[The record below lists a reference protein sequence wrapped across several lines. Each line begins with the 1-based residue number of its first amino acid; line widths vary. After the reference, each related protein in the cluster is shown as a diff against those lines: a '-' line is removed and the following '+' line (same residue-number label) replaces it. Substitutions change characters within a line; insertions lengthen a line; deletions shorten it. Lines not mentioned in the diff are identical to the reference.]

1 MKRGYADASKVFQLI
16 GVIPHENNSDFLNSI
31 TSNKLLIEQTSVKNM
46 KISNTE
52 RTKQWKA
59 EKLIAGWLALSMIV
73 PPELAL
79 QIKELKLQYKMKNL
93 NQYKKF

>member
-1 MKRGYADASKVFQLI
+1 MKI
-16 GVIPHENNSDFLNSI
+16 IPDFLNSI

-59 EKLIAGWLALSMIV
+59 EKLIARWLALSMIV